1 MDKNE
6 KQSPAAASSSQEKP
20 RQEKP
25 RPTREEIMERKISMA
40 KEKNTRVAKID
51 SPLGGIIFNI
61 MRQFDQAY
69 DKFKGKLGEFGG
81 TSHDKG
87 IVYMQ
92 KAQEV
97 TLMFSELTEELSKEV
112 GFKYYMPQEL
122 QEFQKIQKVADG
134 KKDAPS
140 AG

>member
-6 KQSPAAASSSQEKP
+6 KQSSAATSSLQEKP

-97 TLMFSELTEELSKEV
+97 TLMFSQPFPTWLNLSLEDLNV
-112 GFKYYMPQEL
+112 CLSFLLNQLAHDFSWLRCCFM
-122 QEFQKIQKVADG
+122 A
-134 KKDAPS
+134 
-140 AG
+140 